1 MNTKLLLLAFSVAAI
16 SSCSTAYKSG
26 QTPDDVYYSPAKFE
40 ENKDKDDKE
49 EERNDQAQQTTEDRR
64 IRQTV
69 RDRRWRVFDN
79 DDYTFNNSPYNH
91 WNCNQNNYGYYYN
104 PKYYPTP
111 IFTTTPV
118 VNTVPRKIN
127 LNAYQGYNTATAK
140 TVTTKNNTV
149 VTTSPKYNNNNNN
162 SNASTPKKQTFVGK
176 IFRAITSKEGIPPNT
191 SESNSGN
198 SNTRSFPS
206 SNTKSSSSSNGSS
219 GGSSSGSSVTRPTR
233 GGQ

>member
-16 SSCSTAYKSG
+16 ISCSTAYKSG

-49 EERNDQAQQTTEDRR
+49 EQRNDLAQQSTEERR
-64 IRQTV
+64 IRQTL

-79 DDYTFNNSPYNH
+79 YDYTFNNSPYNH
-91 WNCNQNNYGYYYN
+91 WNFNQNNYGYYYN

-111 IFTTTPV
+111 IFTTIPV
-118 VNTVPRKIN
+118 VNTVARKIN
-127 LNAYQGYNTATAK
+127 LNAYQGYNTVTAK

-149 VTTSPKYNNNNNN
+149 VTSSPKYNN
-162 SNASTPKKQTFVGK
+162 SNYNPSTPKKQTFVGK
-176 IFRAITSKEGIPPNT
+176 IFRAITSKEGIPPTT

-219 GGSSSGSSVTRPTR
+219 SGSSSGSSVTRPTR